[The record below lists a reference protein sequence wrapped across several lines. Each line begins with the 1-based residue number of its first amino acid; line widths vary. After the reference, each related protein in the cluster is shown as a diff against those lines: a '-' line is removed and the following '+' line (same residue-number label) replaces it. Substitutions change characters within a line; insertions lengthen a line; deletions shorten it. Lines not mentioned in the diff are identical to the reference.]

1 MNLKEALDIIDSGEV
16 FSLRIVS
23 FDKARKKGGKIKF
36 YSELKNSTPKGERT
50 NAPKLQTKFKNHYE
64 NSTRTCFQCIDKVE
78 TASMVTIHIYLI
90 LEVNG
95 EKLML

>member
-1 MNLKEALDIIDSGEV
+1 MNLKEALNIIDSGEV

-36 YSELKNSTPKGERT
+36 YSELRNSTPKGERINPPT
-50 NAPKLQTKFKNHYE
+50 LQMKHKNHYE
-64 NSTRTCFQCIDKVE
+64 NATRTCFQCIDKVA
-78 TASMVTIHIYLI
+78 TASLVTIHIYLI